1 MTVLLVEDEDEIRE
15 IIRDSL
21 EERGCRVLI
30 CADGTAAL
38 ELCARHDGPIHLLLT
53 DMMMPGMNGHELA
66 ERIVRLR
73 PATPVM
79 FVSGHPE
86 AEVGDDTLI
95 GRHVTLLR
103 KPFSSDELVDR
114 VIEVVGSSVAPAA
127 RSA

>member
-1 MTVLLVEDEDEIRE
+1 MTVLLVEDEDDIRE

-21 EERGCRVLI
+21 EERGCLVLAS
-30 CADGTAAL
+30 ADGAAAL
-38 ELCARHDGPIHLLLT
+38 EQCARHDGPIHLLLA

-66 ERIVRLR
+66 ERVVQLR

-95 GRHVTLLR
+95 GQSVTLLR
-103 KPFSSDELVDR
+103 KPFSSTELVDR
-114 VIEVVGSSVAPAA
+114 VIQVVGRTPAPAA